1 MKIKSFL
8 KECREKDVVK
18 KLSIYAVS
26 SWLLIQVVAVM
37 WEPLGLPAKTVTFL
51 ILILLIG
58 FPIYIFIIWRFQIEP
73 IHKKEQ
79 VEMGAQSVPK
89 GKDYLTPFQK
99 IYYSILA
106 VISVLVIL
114 ISLVI
119 IKNNFVQEVPT
130 LEIKKGNKIGVL
142 QFGNNTG
149 NASYDIVGKMAAD
162 WIVHGIT
169 EKNIAQVVSPEIV
182 TDYTN
187 ILKASISPQRS
198 ENVLQEYFQ
207 PAKII
212 SGNYY
217 LQNGK
222 LLFQCTI
229 TDGKMDKTLITLES
243 VDCSP
248 ESPLDCIEALKQR
261 ILGYLITEDQDPYNL
276 EQIPPNFEAY
286 EYLLTAKTESVS
298 EEEYLDLL
306 NKAIDADRDY
316 FEPKVL
322 RVAYYFNQGVA
333 YSDNQA
339 FKKSDSLLKSIGTIT
354 ANNKRQA
361 NILNGYRSLLQG
373 ANDRVYSYFKKE
385 YDVAPFDMK
394 TNASFMVIALQYVYR
409 PEEVDSIFNEIS
421 MQTGDLNNCSD
432 CIDRLYIK
440 ARSDLELERYKQVIN
455 FIKPLPD
462 DENFEM
468 LKAPLL
474 DAYVRIGD
482 FKNVDSILEKNNYG
496 SDSENGMN
504 VNLRVG
510 KECLLADNREQ
521 ANKYFNKVLQ
531 FPDRNNDTKFKARA
545 NYYKED
551 YIAAEPL
558 FEKINEATPN
568 NEENITL
575 LSITYEKNGKKEK
588 AAQLITKLDSLR
600 STYQYGSI
608 DYQLARYSAA
618 LGKKPE
624 TINYLLKAVA
634 SGYLYGPSEYQN
646 DPHFKNFL
654 DSSDF
659 DKILT
664 YWH

>member
-18 KLSIYAVS
+18 KISIYAVS

-51 ILILLIG
+51 ILLLLIG
-58 FPIYIFIIWRFQIEP
+58 FPIYIFAIWRFQIEP
-73 IHKKEQ
+73 IHKQQQIEAGTQ
-79 VEMGAQSVPK
+79 ALPN

-119 IKNNFVQEVPT
+119 IKNNFIEEVPA
-130 LEIKKGNKIGVL
+130 LEIKEGNKIGVL

-149 NASYDIVGKMAAD
+149 NSSYDIVGKMAAD

-182 TDYTN
+182 SDYTN

-198 ENVLQEYFQ
+198 ENVLQDYFQ

-212 SGNYY
+212 NGNYY
-217 LQNGK
+217 LKNGK
-222 LLFQCTI
+222 LLFQCSV

-243 VDCSP
+243 VECSSD
-248 ESPLDCIEALKQR
+248 SPLDCIEAIKQR

-286 EYLLTAKTESVS
+286 QYLLTAKNESVS
-298 EEEYLDLL
+298 EEEYLELL
-306 NKAIDADRDY
+306 NKAIAADKNY

-333 YSDNQA
+333 TSDKEA
-339 FKKSDSLLKSIGTIT
+339 FKKSDSLLKNIGTIS

-409 PEEVDSIFNEIS
+409 PEEVDSIFNEVN
-421 MQTGDLNNCSD
+421 MQTADLNNCED

-440 ARSDLELERYKQVIN
+440 ALSDLELGRYKEVIN
-455 FIKPLPD
+455 FIEPLAD
-462 DENFEM
+462 DKNFEM
-468 LKAPLL
+468 LKTPLL
-474 DAYVRIGD
+474 DAYIRIGD
-482 FKNVDSILEKNNYG
+482 FNKVDALLDNV
-496 SDSENGMN
+496 SDSQNEMKTNF
-504 VNLRVG
+504 RVG
-510 KECLLADNREQ
+510 KECLLVGNRER
-521 ANKYFNKVLQ
+521 ANVYFDKVLD
-531 FPDRNNDTKFKARA
+531 FPLRDEVVKYRARA
-545 NYYKED
+545 YYYKED
-551 YIAAEPL
+551 YLAAEPL
-558 FEKINEATPN
+558 LEKNNEATPN
-568 NEENITL
+568 NEENIAL
-575 LSITYEKNGKKEK
+575 LSITYQKNRKTEQ
-588 AAQLITKLDSLR
+588 AAQLISKLDSLR
-600 STYQYGSI
+600 STYQYGTI
-608 DYQLARYSAA
+608 DYQLARYSAS

-624 TINYLLKAVA
+624 TINYLLKAVS

-654 DSSDF
+654 DASDF